1 MGWLADWRARRAAAK
16 SVAEFQ
22 RLMEVAQTPA
32 WLANWGTDSLS
43 LNEDANASLP
53 VAVGR
58 SRNLWRN
65 NDYVRRYRQLLVSN
79 VLGPQGL
86 RLQMRMTLR
95 DGRPNEPVNDRIET
109 AYAAWGRRGSCEVS
123 NTLEWADVERLC
135 LECLARDGEFI
146 VRLLPSGPHGLQVQ
160 VVDPVL
166 LDVALNQRL
175 ASGVR
180 IVMGVEIDALGAPRA
195 YWLRNGGE
203 PIYDGA
209 SLQAH
214 LRVPADEIIHR
225 FIAEEPAQVRGIPWT
240 ATAAQRLWL
249 VRDFEKAAQVASSNA
264 AKRIGFF
271 VSPNGEAP
279 PGMGDTIVSAVLD
292 QAKAAGKV
300 LTAEEVAKL
309 KAVADKY
316 STTAPGTYDTLPDGY
331 DFRPFE
337 SDYPHVGHGEFVKAC
352 LRGAASGLG
361 VSYVS
366 LGNDLESVN
375 YSSARVGIIEEREF
389 YKWAQGWLTCALH
402 GPVFEAWLGRAL
414 LKLDALR
421 VLSAE
426 RFAQYVEA
434 TTWQPRRWAGID
446 PVKEAAAAETN
457 LKLKLTSRRRLILER
472 GEDPDEVF
480 EEIEQEDARFGPVE
494 STPAAPAEPTE
505 PPEPE
510 DGKPKDD
517 ETETADEEDRARLR
531 VVTGA

>member
-1 MGWLADWRARRAAAK
+1 MGWLSEWRARRAAAK
-16 SVAEFQ
+16 SGAELQ
-22 RLMEVAQTPA
+22 RLLEVAQTPA
-32 WLANWGTDSLS
+32 WLANWGADALP
-43 LNEDANASLP
+43 LNEDAQASLP
-53 VAVGR
+53 IAVSR

-65 NDYVRRYRQLLVSN
+65 NDYVRRFRQLLISN
-79 VLGPQGL
+79 VLGPLGL

-95 DGRPNEPVNDRIET
+95 DGSPNKPVNDRIE
-109 AYAAWGRRGSCEVS
+109 AAWHAWGERGVCDSS
-123 NTLEWADVERLC
+123 KTLEWSDVERLC

-146 VRLLPSGPHGLQVQ
+146 LRKLRAGLHGFQVQ
-160 VVDPVL
+160 LVDPVL
-166 LDVALNQRL
+166 LDVGLNQRL
-175 ASGVR
+175 GAGAR

-195 YWLRNGGE
+195 YWLRNNGE
-203 PIYDGA
+203 PIYEGVTM
-209 SLQAH
+209 QAH
-214 LRVPADEIIHR
+214 LRVPAEEILHR
-225 FIAEEPAQVRGIPWT
+225 FIAEEPGQVRGIPWT

-271 VSPNGEAP
+271 VSPNGDAP
-279 PGMGDTIVSAVLD
+279 PGIGDAIMSAVLD

-309 KAVADKY
+309 KAVAEKY

-375 YSSARVGIIEEREF
+375 YSSARVGILEEREF
-389 YKWAQGWLTCALH
+389 YKWAQAWFTCALH
-402 GPVFEAWLGRAL
+402 EDVFEAWLERAL
-414 LKLDALR
+414 LSVPELRTLD
-421 VLSAE
+421 VS
-426 RFAQYVEA
+426 RFSQFVEA
-434 TTWQPRRWAGID
+434 ATWQPRRWAGID
-446 PVKEAAAAETN
+446 PVKEAAAAEKN
-457 LKLKLTSRRRLILER
+457 LALKLTSRRRLILER

-480 EEIEQEDARFGPVE
+480 AEIAQEEAIFGPVN
-494 STPAAPAEPTE
+494 AAP
-505 PPEPE
+505 PPPPDPE
-510 DGKPKDD
+510 KP
-517 ETETADEEDRARLR
+517 DEEDDKSGRAPLR